1 MYIVRQ
7 GLYMISLVM
16 VLKQANANAV
26 TMKNNGKDIP
36 FNVNL
41 QQSEPDEEE
50 EEEKEDKNHG
60 NSIDRF
66 ILLDQKDLNLVTTEY
81 VTIPSFSSQRPFRF
95 HILDIIFLLLN
106 IDNQSF
112 KFYIIKAAITNDI

>member
-1 MYIVRQ
+1 
-7 GLYMISLVM
+7 MISLVM
-16 VLKQANANAV
+16 VLKQANANVV

-60 NSIDRF
+60 NSIDQF
-66 ILLDQKDLNLVTTEY
+66 ILLDQKDMNLVTTEY
-81 VTIPSFSSQRPFRF
+81 VIILSFSSQRPFRF
-95 HILDIIFLLLN
+95 HILDIIFLILN

-112 KFYIIKAAITNDI
+112 

>member
-1 MYIVRQ
+1 
-7 GLYMISLVM
+7 M
-16 VLKQANANAV
+16 VLKQANANVV

-66 ILLDQKDLNLVTTEY
+66 ILLDQKDMNLVTTEY
-81 VTIPSFSSQRPFRF
+81 VIIPNFSSQRPFCF
-95 HILDIIFLLLN
+95 HILSIIFIMLD
-106 IDNQSF
+106 IDYQSF
-112 KFYIIKAAITNDI
+112 

>member
-1 MYIVRQ
+1 
-7 GLYMISLVM
+7 M
-16 VLKQANANAV
+16 VLKQANANDV
-26 TMKNNGKDIP
+26 TMKNNGKDVP

-66 ILLDQKDLNLVTTEY
+66 ILLDQKDMSLVTTEY
-81 VTIPSFSSQRPFRF
+81 VIIPKFSFQRPFRLS
-95 HILDIIFLLLN
+95 ILDMI
-106 IDNQSF
+106 S
-112 KFYIIKAAITNDI
+112 

>member
-1 MYIVRQ
+1 
-7 GLYMISLVM
+7 MISLVM

-66 ILLDQKDLNLVTTEY
+66 ILLDQKDMNLVTTEY
-81 VTIPSFSSQRPFRF
+81 VIIPNFSSQRPFCF
-95 HILDIIFLLLN
+95 HILSIIFIMLD
-106 IDNQSF
+106 IDYQSF
-112 KFYIIKAAITNDI
+112 

>member
-1 MYIVRQ
+1 MYIVKQ

-60 NSIDRF
+60 NSIDQF
-66 ILLDQKDLNLVTTEY
+66 ILLDQTDMNLVTTEY
-81 VTIPSFSSQRPFRF
+81 VISPNFSPKGHFVF
-95 HILDIIFLLLN
+95 IF
-106 IDNQSF
+106 
-112 KFYIIKAAITNDI
+112 

>member
-1 MYIVRQ
+1 
-7 GLYMISLVM
+7 MISLVM

-66 ILLDQKDLNLVTTEY
+66 ILLDQKDMNLVTTEY
-81 VTIPSFSSQRPFRF
+81 VIIPNFSFQRPFRF
-95 HILDIIFLLLN
+95 HILNIIFIILD
-106 IDNQSF
+106 IDYQIF
-112 KFYIIKAAITNDI
+112 QILY